1 MTQAVVVQ
9 NELEKTAR
17 LQVSPGKSEPRLG
30 ANANRDDPKT
40 TQDVFGLDEVGEQDG
55 DLFGEAREDEADG
68 QGDEISEGEV
78 EDIAPKRVAPD
89 PGMPS
94 QAEVDEHEVDHVPYR
109 QLCEEFVKGRG
120 TGEPHGPSEGAHAM
134 PVVEFEYLFCT
145 NSQIYRREEPG

>member
-9 NELEKTAR
+9 NEREKTAR
-17 LQVSPGKSEPRLG
+17 LQVSPGKSEPRLW

-40 TQDVFGLDEVGEQDG
+40 TQDVFGMDEVGEQDG

-78 EDIAPKRVAPD
+78 EEMAPKRVAPD

-94 QAEVDEHEVDHVPYR
+94 QAEVDEHEVDHTPYR
-109 QLCEEFVKGRG
+109 QWCEECVAGRS
-120 TGEPHGPSEGAHAM
+120 TGEPHRG
-134 PVVEFEYLFCT
+134 
-145 NSQIYRREEPG
+145 